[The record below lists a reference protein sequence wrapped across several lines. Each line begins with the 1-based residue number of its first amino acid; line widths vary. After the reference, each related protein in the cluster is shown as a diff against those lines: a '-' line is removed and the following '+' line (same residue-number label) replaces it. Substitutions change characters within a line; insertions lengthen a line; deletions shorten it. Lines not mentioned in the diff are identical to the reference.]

1 MQAERSKEKLT
12 EYQRLNPHSE
22 TILSTLVI
30 PSGRFGELRSWA
42 LKWEHAVIVFVL
54 CNDLHNFR
62 YSLILE
68 NFVTHTTMQE
78 LSPPKECLNES
89 PKKCLS
95 NRYNSASILVP
106 FHHVNTWIDCFSPSK
121 YLECPDLYLSVYVSA
136 NSAETSNLGRGR
148 TWRWE
153 AAPPYALWVLYSL
166 WQGPCEERHR

>member
-22 TILSTLVI
+22 TILSTPVI

-68 NFVTHTTMQE
+68 NFVTSVFGCLSRTHTTMQE

-121 YLECPDLYLSVYVSA
+121 YLECPDLYLSVYLFLL
-136 NSAETSNLGRGR
+136 TQQK
-148 TWRWE
+148 
-153 AAPPYALWVLYSL
+153 PPT
-166 WQGPCEERHR
+166 